1 MQWLNAE
8 MLYAGGEIEESLPYY
23 FNILNTRFREKALFR
38 IGKGYFLENK
48 FRESIINLDIML
60 LEFPNSPSLEEGLFI
75 KGECLGPTKRF
86 GQGFRNQHPPLRQ
99 NKNNLGTS
107 SRSLKWRDLSISK

>member
-38 IGKGYFLENK
+38 IGKGYFWEN
-48 FRESIINLDIML
+48 
-60 LEFPNSPSLEEGLFI
+60 NSGV
-75 KGECLGPTKRF
+75 
-86 GQGFRNQHPPLRQ
+86 HY
-99 NKNNLGTS
+99 
-107 SRSLKWRDLSISK
+107 